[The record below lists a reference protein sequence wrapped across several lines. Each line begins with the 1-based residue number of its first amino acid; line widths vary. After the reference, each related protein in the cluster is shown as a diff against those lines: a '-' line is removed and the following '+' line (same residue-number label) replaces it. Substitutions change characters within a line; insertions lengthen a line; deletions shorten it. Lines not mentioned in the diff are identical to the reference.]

1 MEPDLNLN
9 LNLQELKDRIE
20 AMTKYHQVEILR
32 IFANADES
40 RINENKN
47 GTFVNLTEVSQNTL
61 GLVASYV
68 KYVDEQ
74 THELEEI
81 ESEKS
86 QIQET
91 FFKEDK
97 DKRNIKLARA

>member
-20 AMTKYHQVEILR
+20 TMTKYHQVEILR

-68 KYVDEQ
+68 KSIPANCF
-74 THELEEI
+74 L
-81 ESEKS
+81 
-86 QIQET
+86 
-91 FFKEDK
+91 
-97 DKRNIKLARA
+97 KLPL